1 MNNIKIMQTFHYGIV
16 VTVWQNNW
24 IGSFEF
30 PVTEDFLTTD
40 NIQKLLHSTP
50 KELKEINNRQYHD
63 FENGLGAWK

>member
-1 MNNIKIMQTFHYGIV
+1 MNNIKIKQSFHYGIM

-24 IGSFEF
+24 TGSFEF
-30 PVTEDFLTTD
+30 PVTEGFLTTE

-63 FENGLGAWK
+63 FKNGLGAWK

>member
-50 KELKEINNRQYHD
+50 EELKEINNRHHYE

>member
-1 MNNIKIMQTFHYGIV
+1 MNNIKIKQSFHYGIM

-24 IGSFEF
+24 IVSFEF

-50 KELKEINNRQYHD
+50 EELKEINNRHHYE